1 MGMARASIMEKLHLD
16 HCGPDRCIQKAKN
29 YYFWQNMSKDIKSL
43 IAGCD
48 KCLTY
53 SASKPRAA
61 DIATIAD
68 RPFERISMDY
78 AEFKG
83 RKSNYAECGETKVPN
98 RNRSSRFHWL
108 RN

>member
-29 YYFWQNMSKDIKSL
+29 YYFWQNMGKDIKSL

-61 DIATIAD
+61 DIATVAD
-68 RPFERISMDY
+68 RPFERISMEY
-78 AEFKG
+78 AEFQRHYYLVIVDK
-83 RKSNYAECGETKVPN
+83 Y
-98 RNRSSRFHWL
+98 SRIPIVAVGLPQQIF
-108 RN
+108 